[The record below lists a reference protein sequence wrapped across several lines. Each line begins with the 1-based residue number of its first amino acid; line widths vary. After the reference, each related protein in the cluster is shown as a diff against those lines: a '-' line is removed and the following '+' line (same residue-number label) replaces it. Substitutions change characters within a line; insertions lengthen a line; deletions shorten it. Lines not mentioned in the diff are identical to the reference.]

1 MLFSDLCNK
10 EVVSVR
16 SGMRLG
22 QVDDIEM
29 DDKTAEVK
37 RVYIYA
43 RGLFGGR
50 FSREGDIVIEWE
62 DIDTI
67 GPDLIL
73 VKNETEHNVPRP
85 RKKLL

>member
-10 EVVSVR
+10 EVVSAR
-16 SGMRLG
+16 TGTRLG
-22 QVDDIEM
+22 QVDDVEI

-43 RGLFGGR
+43 RGLFWGM
-50 FSREGDIVIEWE
+50 FSREDDIVIEWE

-73 VKNETEHNVPRP
+73 VKNETEQRVARS